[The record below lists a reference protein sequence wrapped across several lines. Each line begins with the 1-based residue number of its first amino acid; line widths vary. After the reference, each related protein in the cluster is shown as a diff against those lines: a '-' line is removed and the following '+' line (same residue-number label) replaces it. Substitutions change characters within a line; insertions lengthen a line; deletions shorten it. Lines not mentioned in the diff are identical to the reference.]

1 MERVNFYVDGF
12 NFYYGLRDM
21 RRLDSD
27 WQRFYWLDYVRF
39 FQHFISNN
47 QVLQNVIYFAAP
59 PPGDTYDDTQR
70 RKRQNLLFRTNK
82 LLHPIAFETVM
93 GQFYKK
99 NVTCKVCKSKYPV
112 YEEKQTDVN
121 IATRL
126 LVDCTF
132 NKVDTLVLVS
142 ADSDLL
148 PPLKLIKEHY
158 PNKNIRVY
166 FPPNNYS
173 VVLAEFM
180 KTENKQAVRLE
191 RNKIKF
197 SNSIMP
203 NVVTHAGKT
212 YTIPQKWKI

>member
-21 RRLDSD
+21 KKLDSD

-39 FQHFISNN
+39 FRHFTGDN

-59 PPGDTYDDTQR
+59 PPGDTHDDKQG
-70 RKRQNLLFRTNK
+70 RKRQNLLFSANK
-82 LLHPIAFETVM
+82 LLNPASFETVM

-99 NVTCKVCKSKYPV
+99 NLTCKVCHSNYTV
-112 YEEKQTDVN
+112 YDEKRTDVN
-121 IATRL
+121 IAIRL
-126 LVDCTF
+126 LGDCTL
-132 NKVDTLVLVS
+132 NNVDTLVLVS
-142 ADSDLL
+142 ADSDLV
-148 PPLKLIKEHY
+148 PPLQFIRKHY
-158 PNKNIRVY
+158 PDKNIRVY
-166 FPPNNYS
+166 FPPDKFS
-173 VVLAEFM
+173 VALVEFM
-180 KTENKQAVRLE
+180 KSEKKPVIRLE

-203 NVVTHAGKT
+203 DTVIHAGKT